1 MKLFQSKYFHTI
13 SIIITFFLSTWLGIW
28 ELDRLG
34 TWPGDRQA
42 CTPEQGSKKVCMLE
56 EMGMKAWDKQ
66 AGMLAL
72 DRQAYCKLEVDKMEK
87 DKMEMDKLVDMRVC
101 RLVCI
106 QDIWLLLRT

>member
-1 MKLFQSKYFHTI
+1 MALHSYLTLLFNT
-13 SIIITFFLSTWLGIW
+13 STWWGIG
-28 ELDRLG
+28 ELG
-34 TWPGDRQA
+34 TWPDRQA
-42 CTPEQGSKKVCMLE
+42 CTPEQGTKKVCMLK